1 MYGVGFALAAMI
13 GGALGGSLAKEHGV
27 RRVVPAALV
36 LTVVCG
42 RVFGWA
48 INGWIVYS
56 QASAFH

>member
-1 MYGVGFALAAMI
+1 
-13 GGALGGSLAKEHGV
+13 
-27 RRVVPAALV
+27 VPAALV

-42 RVFGWA
+42 LVFGWA